1 MMGKNFSLTNT
12 TKSTLPGVPFAK
24 IKNKALGSKY
34 SLSLVF
40 IGEKKSQTLNKIYR
54 GKNKPTNVLSFN
66 ISKNKG
72 EIFITPSVVRRQIKL
87 FQRKFDNLVTFLF
100 IHGLMHLKGMEH
112 GSRMGRAET
121 KLREQF
127 KL

>member
-1 MMGKNFSLTNT
+1 MGKNFSLTNT

-24 IKNKALGSKY
+24 IKKKALGSKY

-87 FQRKFDNLVTFLF
+87 FQRKFDNLVAFLF